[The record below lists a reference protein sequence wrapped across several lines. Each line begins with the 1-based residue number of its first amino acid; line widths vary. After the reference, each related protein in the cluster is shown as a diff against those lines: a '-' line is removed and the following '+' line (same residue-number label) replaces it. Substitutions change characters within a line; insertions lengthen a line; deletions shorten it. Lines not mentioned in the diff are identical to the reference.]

1 MVGVDIISLTET
13 NVHWKR
19 PHVTSNFKKMLQ
31 DTWPEDSICTCTS
44 NSDISWNSY
53 YKPGGAAMIS
63 LNKITS
69 ATINKGEDP
78 SGLGRLTFMTIL
90 GGKTAELQSLPCIDH
105 VIAQL
110 IQ

>member
-1 MVGVDIISLTET
+1 
-13 NVHWKR
+13 
-19 PHVTSNFKKMLQ
+19 
-31 DTWPEDSICTCTS
+31 
-44 NSDISWNSY
+44 
-53 YKPGGAAMIS
+53 MIS

-78 SGLGRLTFMTIL
+78 SGLGRLTFITIL
-90 GGKTAELQSLPCIDH
+90 GGKTAELQSLTCIDH